1 MHAFFIHILTFILG
15 DITRFKA
22 IKDGEFAFSKDTTV
36 ALWIEYRTCFG
47 GLQLRE
53 VCGGDF
59 VIVSE
64 DLCDEIT

>member
-1 MHAFFIHILTFILG
+1 M
-15 DITRFKA
+15 
-22 IKDGEFAFSKDTTV
+22 

-47 GLQLRE
+47 GVQLRE

-64 DLCDEIT
+64 DLCDEITQILTYDYNYLRRSYTPMWTEHAALSKQ